1 MLLTLTT
8 THRPATDLGYLLAKH
23 PAHCHE
29 RAFGHGRAW
38 LFFPEATEARCTA
51 CLLLDIDPIA
61 LSRSAARPGAGA
73 GGASSAPLEP
83 YVNDRPYVAS
93 SFLSVAIAR
102 TLGSALKG
110 RSRERPELAETAI
123 PLEAHLP
130 ALPAAGGESFLRD
143 LFEPLGYELEVEPV
157 PLDEAFPCW
166 GPSRLVSLRLH
177 ARLRLAE
184 LLNHL
189 YVLLPVLDDRKH
201 YWVGEAELDKLLHA
215 GGDWLATHPE
225 REIIARRYLKRDR
238 RMVGEALRQLL
249 AGDDPDSDAE
259 EDPRLAASLARARN
273 GPLAQ
278 RRRAAIIS
286 TLVDHGSTSVLDIGC
301 GDGRLLQDLLADSR
315 FARIAGTDVSPEVL
329 RVAAKMLHLDE
340 CSERQRQR
348 LALFQSSALY
358 RDARYRGFDALVVS
372 EVIEHVDPSLLK
384 TLARM
389 LFGEAQPPLLI
400 LTTPN
405 RDYNALYPRLPAG
418 DRRER
423 DHRFEWSRAEFQD
436 WCLPV
441 AAQYGYQ
448 VRFEPIGDPHP
459 ELGAS
464 SQMAIFTRADSRE
477 RAPA

>member
-61 LSRSAARPGAGA
+61 LSRSAARPGAG
-73 GGASSAPLEP
+73 GASSAPLEP

-130 ALPAAGGESFLRD
+130 VLPAAGGESFLRD
-143 LFEPLGYELEVEPV
+143 LFEPLGYDLEVEPV

-177 ARLRLAE
+177 AQLRLAE

-259 EDPRLAASLARARN
+259 EDPRLAATLARART

-278 RRRAAIIS
+278 QRRAAIIDA
-286 TLVDHGSTSVLDIGC
+286 LVEHGATSVLDVGC
-301 GDGRLLQDLLADSR
+301 GDGRLLQDLFPDSR
-315 FARIAGTDVSPEVL
+315 FARIAGTDVSPAAL
-329 RVAAKMLHLDE
+329 RLADKHLHLDE
-340 CSERQRQR
+340 FSQRQRQR
-348 LALFQSSALY
+348 LTLFQSSALY
-358 RDARYRGFDALVVS
+358 RDARLRGFDALVVS
-372 EVIEHVDPSLLK
+372 EVIEHLDPERLD
-384 TLARM
+384 TFART
-389 LFGEAQPPLLI
+389 LFGEARPPLLI

-405 RDYNALYPRLPAG
+405 RDYNLLYPRLPAG
-418 DRRER
+418 DRRDR
-423 DHRFEWSRAEFQD
+423 DHRFEWSRAEFQH

-441 AAQYGYQ
+441 AERHGYQ
-448 VRFEPIGDPHP
+448 VRFEPVGDVHP

-464 SQMAIFTRADSRE
+464 TQMAIFTRADSRE
-477 RAPA
+477 VALA